1 MPALCF
7 LFLSI
12 LSQVCS
18 EALKVIGHVG
28 HDITLPCAYDARAHG
43 SLSFCWGR
51 GEVPTFKCSD
61 YILSAEDGAVV
72 FVSEPRYRLLGLGG
86 DGDVSL
92 TIHNVQLGDAG
103 VYGCRVEL
111 PGWFN
116 DHKVNTYL
124 VVEEAPLQQPVTQD
138 IVHPTAGIQREMT
151 DVMST
156 FKHQEGDTL
165 KSTKREEQENIEV
178 FQEVGNICRLAAAI
192 SLTIVI
198 IITIFVSWRRPRHLQ
213 HLKTSTMENIYQ
225 NV

>member
-61 YILSAEDGAVV
+61 YIISAEDGAVV
-72 FVSEPRYRLLGLGG
+72 FLSEPRYQLLGRGG

-92 TIHNVQLGDAG
+92 TIHNAQPSDAG

-138 IVHPTAGIQREMT
+138 TVHPTAGIQQ
-151 DVMST
+151 DVP
-156 FKHQEGDTL
+156 GDTL
-165 KSTKREEQENIEV
+165 KSTKRDEENIKV
-178 FQEVGNICRLAAAI
+178 FQDVGNICRLAAVI
-192 SLTIVI
+192 SFTII
-198 IITIFVSWRRPRHLQ
+198 IITIFVFCKYDLD
-213 HLKTSTMENIYQ
+213 L
-225 NV
+225 

>member
-61 YILSAEDGAVV
+61 YIISAEDGAVV
-72 FVSEPRYRLLGLGG
+72 FLSEPRYQLLGRGG

-92 TIHNVQLGDAG
+92 TIHNAQPSDAG

-138 IVHPTAGIQREMT
+138 TVHPTAGIQQ
-151 DVMST
+151 DVP
-156 FKHQEGDTL
+156 GDTL
-165 KSTKREEQENIEV
+165 KSTKRDEENIKV
-178 FQEVGNICRLAAAI
+178 FQEVGNICRLAAVI
-192 SLTIVI
+192 SFTVI
-198 IITIFVSWRRPRHLQ
+198 IITIFVSSGRRSRPLQ

>member
-61 YILSAEDGAVV
+61 YIISAEDGAVV
-72 FVSEPRYRLLGLGG
+72 FLSEPRYQLLGRGG

-92 TIHNVQLGDAG
+92 TIHNAQPSDAG

-138 IVHPTAGIQREMT
+138 TVHPTAGIQQ
-151 DVMST
+151 DVP
-156 FKHQEGDTL
+156 GDTL
-165 KSTKREEQENIEV
+165 KSTKRDEENIKV
-178 FQEVGNICRLAAAI
+178 FQEVGNICRLAAVI
-192 SLTIVI
+192 SFTVI
-198 IITIFVSWRRPRHLQ
+198 IITIFVSWRRSRPLQ